1 MDEGRNLLPCNEL
14 MIGRFRKSYLG
25 VFAGLVLPS
34 YRVVESGD
42 VALIGYYMDGSATAS
57 PPTGDA
63 FS

>member
-1 MDEGRNLLPCNEL
+1 